1 MDSIT
6 LFKIF
11 LSFVTG
17 GVFTTITLYGAERYG
32 PRIGG
37 IIAGLPSTTAV
48 GLFFIG
54 FVQSPA
60 DASIASTVMPASVAG
75 SLIFV
80 VAYVTLCPKIGY
92 KIALL
97 AASVIWLAISLPLA
111 YYKFEDIYAATLIFA
126 VVWIATFLY
135 MKKID
140 TKVDMPEK
148 VKYTPPQV
156 LTRAAFAGS
165 VIAVAVSI
173 SSLLG
178 PLWGG
183 ALAAFPA
190 MFLTTFVILCR
201 QYGCAYSTAFARN
214 TPLGLLGVVPYLWGV
229 HYLYPGY
236 GLAYGTILSYA
247 ASFAVM
253 GTAYALT
260 LKKHGLT
267 RRSL

>member
-17 GVFTTITLYGAERYG
+17 GVFTTITLYGAEKYG

-37 IIAGLPSTTAV
+37 IIAGLPSTSAV

-54 FVQSPA
+54 FVQSPM

-75 SLIFV
+75 SLVFV
-80 VAYVTLCPKIGY
+80 VAYVTLCAKTGY
-92 KIALL
+92 KIALI
-97 AASVIWLAISLPLA
+97 AASVTWLAISLPLA
-111 YYKFEDIYAATLIFA
+111 YYRFDDIRAATLIFA
-126 VVWIATFLY
+126 VVWIVTYFY

-140 TKVDMPEK
+140 AKVDIPSK
-148 VKYTPPQV
+148 VGYTPMQV
-156 LTRAAFAGS
+156 LIRAAFAGG
-165 VIAVAVSI
+165 VIAVAVLI
-173 SSLLG
+173 SGLLG

-190 MFLTTFVILCR
+190 MFLTTFLILCR

-214 TPLGLLGVVPYLWGV
+214 TPLGLIGVIPYIWGV
-229 HYLYPGY
+229 HYFYPEY
-236 GLAYGTILSYA
+236 GII
-247 ASFAVM
+247 M
-253 GTAYALT
+253 GTLMSYLLSFITSGIVYAICW
-260 LKKHGLT
+260 KKA
-267 RRSL
+267 

>member
-1 MDSIT
+1 MESIT

-17 GVFTTITLYGAERYG
+17 GIFTTITLYGAERYG

-60 DASIASTVMPASVAG
+60 DASIATTVMPASVAG

-80 VAYVTLCPKIGY
+80 VAYVSLCAKTGY

-97 AASVIWLAISLPLA
+97 VASIIWLAISLPLA
-111 YYKFEDIYAATLIFA
+111 YYRFDDIYAATLIFA
-126 VVWIATFLY
+126 VVWIAAFLY

-140 TKVDMPEK
+140 TKVEMPKK
-148 VKYTPPQV
+148 VRYTALQV

-165 VIAVAVSI
+165 VIAVAVLI

-201 QYGCAYSTAFARN
+201 QYGYAYSTAFARN
-214 TPLGLLGVVPYLWGV
+214 TPLGLLGVIPYIWGV
-229 HYLYPGY
+229 HYFYPEY
-236 GLAYGTILSYA
+236 GIVFGTILSYA
-247 ASFAVM
+247 VSFIAIGAVFVW
-253 GTAYALT
+253 TNR
-260 LKKHGLT
+260 K
-267 RRSL
+267 